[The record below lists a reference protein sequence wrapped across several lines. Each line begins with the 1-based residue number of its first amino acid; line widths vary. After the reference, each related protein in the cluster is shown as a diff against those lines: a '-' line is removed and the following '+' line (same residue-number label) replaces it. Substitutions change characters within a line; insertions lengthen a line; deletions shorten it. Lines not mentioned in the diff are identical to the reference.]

1 MVGFLR
7 RASNNM
13 TKFDV
18 ERGTAPLVGVACT
31 LKEKGSTAP
40 AVRDLNQ
47 VLREV

>member
-1 MVGFLR
+1 
-7 RASNNM
+7 M

-18 ERGTAPLVGVACT
+18 GRGTAPLVGVACT